1 MREQLSKQDRRRAWL
16 WAAAI
21 VAGLIVLAAGVVLL
35 PRVLP
40 GGNATLP
47 EESAELLTTA
57 DGLDEITV
65 EATFD
70 PSRKL
75 LTAVQTLTLRNRT
88 GQTQSAAVLRSF
100 SGAYLSESTSPAAS
114 DELYSA
120 CYGERFSTG
129 GLILDGAEVNGASV
143 RYDWLDEARTV
154 LSLPAEN
161 WAADGSVTV
170 RLTYHV
176 NVPDCRSRFGTDGD
190 IYALG
195 NVFPTPAVWE
205 DGAWRTDA
213 YIAVG
218 DPFLSECANWTVRL
232 TLPDGWRVAATGAGD
247 AVHTDDGVLH
257 TLTAQAVR
265 DFALVLSD
273 RFQSAQALEDGVL
286 VTAYARSAASARR
299 MLDAARQAL
308 RCFAAQWGAYAYPTF
323 TVVEVSFPYG
333 GMEYPRLAMIGA
345 DVIASGGDTL
355 SYTVAH
361 ETAHQWWYA
370 MVGSDSV
377 NQPWQDES
385 LAEYALLAYIGSVS
399 GEAARE
405 SAAFERIE
413 TAMRVTVSGNV
424 TPGSPIDYFADL
436 DEYSLVVYR
445 RGAAMWLALE
455 KLMGRESLGDALRD
469 YQAQYRFRIATRQ
482 SLTDVLSAHA
492 GFDLSALMTDYLD
505 TRLN

>member
-1 MREQLSKQDRRRAWL
+1 MGERLSKQDRRRAWL

-21 VAGLIVLAAGVVLL
+21 VAGLIALTAGAALL
-35 PRVLP
+35 PRALTGASV
-40 GGNATLP
+40 ALP
-47 EESAELLTTA
+47 EESAELLAAA

-65 EATFD
+65 DAAFD
-70 PSRKL
+70 PARKL
-75 LTAVQTLTLRNRT
+75 LTTVQTLTLRNRT

-100 SGAYLSESTSPAAS
+100 SGAYLNEATSPAAS
-114 DELYSA
+114 DELYRA

-129 GLILDGAEVNGASV
+129 GLILDGAEVNGAPV
-143 RYDWLDEARTV
+143 RHAWLDEAKTV
-154 LSLPAEN
+154 LSLPAEG
-161 WAADGSVTV
+161 WQAGDSLTV

-190 IYALG
+190 IFALG

-213 YIAVG
+213 YTAVG

-232 TLPDGWRVAATGAGD
+232 TVPDGCRVAATGAGES
-247 AVHTDDGVLH
+247 VQTSDGTLH
-257 TLTAQAVR
+257 TLTAHAVR

-273 RFQSAQALEDGVL
+273 RLQSAQAMEGGVL
-286 VTAYARSAASARR
+286 VTAFARSAAAARQ

-308 RCFAAQWGAYAYPTF
+308 RCFASQWGEYAYPTF
-323 TVVEVSFPYG
+323 TVAEVSFPYG

-345 DVIASGGDTL
+345 DVIAAGGDTL

-361 ETAHQWWYA
+361 EAAHQWWYA

-405 SAAFERIE
+405 SAAFERVE
-413 TAMRVTVSGNV
+413 TAMRVTVPQSV
-424 TPGSPIDYFADL
+424 TPGSPIDYFDSL
-436 DEYSLVVYR
+436 DEYGLVVYR

-455 KLMGRESLGDALRD
+455 KLLGREALNDALRD
-469 YQAQYRFRIATRQ
+469 YQARFRFRIATREA
-482 SLTDVLSAHA
+482 LTDILSAHA

>member
-1 MREQLSKQDRRRAWL
+1 MGERLSKRDRRRAWI
-16 WAAAI
+16 WAAVI
-21 VAGLIVLAAGVVLL
+21 VVGLIALAAGAALL
-35 PRVLP
+35 PRALTD
-40 GGNATLP
+40 ASAALP
-47 EESAELLTTA
+47 EESAELLAAA

-65 EATFD
+65 DAAFD
-70 PSRKL
+70 PARKL

-88 GQTQSAAVLRSF
+88 GQPQSAAVLRSF
-100 SGAYLSESTSPAAS
+100 SGAYLNEATSPAAS
-114 DELYSA
+114 DELYRA

-143 RYDWLDEARTV
+143 RHAWLDEAKTV
-154 LSLPAEN
+154 LFLPAEG
-161 WAADGSVTV
+161 WQAGDSLTV
-170 RLTYHV
+170 RLMYHV

-190 IYALG
+190 IFALG

-232 TLPDGWRVAATGAGD
+232 TVPDGCHVAATGAGES
-247 AVHTDDGVLH
+247 VPTSDGTLH
-257 TLTAQAVR
+257 TLTAHAVR
-265 DFALVLSD
+265 DFTLVLSD
-273 RFQSAQALEDGVL
+273 RFQSAQAMEGGVL
-286 VTAYARSAASARR
+286 VTALARSAAAARQ

-308 RCFAAQWGAYAYPTF
+308 RCFASQWGEYAYPTF
-323 TVVEVSFPYG
+323 TVAEVSFPYG

-345 DVIASGGDTL
+345 DVIAAGGNTL

-361 ETAHQWWYA
+361 EAAHQWWYA

-377 NQPWQDES
+377 HQPWQDES

-405 SAAFERIE
+405 SAAFERVE
-413 TAMRVTVSGNV
+413 TAMRVTVPRSV
-424 TPGSPIDYFADL
+424 TPGSPIDYFDSL

-455 KLMGRESLGDALRD
+455 KLLGREALNDALRD
-469 YQAQYRFRIATRQ
+469 YQAQFRFRIATREA
-482 SLTDVLSAHA
+482 LTDILSAHA